1 MRRNLSGGTSG
12 VTAEAMIAAAAAFV
26 LVASVGLATSYMG
39 NSPETLGSVD
49 ASSFSLSR
57 SAANAE
63 TLTRLADYTSSIET
77 EEPASMAATGKL
89 LPDVNTMIERLA
101 ARLKATPEDVDGWKM
116 LGWSYFNTARY
127 EEAATAYATAL
138 ELDPGSAEL
147 KLSYEE
153 AKAKASTDDSLETVS
168 SLQTGGGEGL
178 DVETIARSEAMP
190 PSEPE
195 DAIRSMVDGLA
206 DRLATSP
213 QDVEGWILLIRSRI
227 VLNQTKDAA
236 TAFREALEVFKD
248 DSAASGK
255 ITAAAIGLGLKVE

>member
-1 MRRNLSGGTSG
+1 ML
-12 VTAEAMIAAAAAFV
+12 AAAAAFV
-26 LVASVGLATSYMG
+26 LVASVGLATSYMDD
-39 NSPETLGSVD
+39 SPETLGSVD
-49 ASSFSLSR
+49 TSLFSLSG
-57 SAANAE
+57 SAANPE
-63 TLTRLADYTSSIET
+63 MLMRLAEYANSIET

-127 EEAATAYATAL
+127 DEAADAYATAL
-138 ELDPGSAEL
+138 ELDPSSAEL

-168 SLQTGGGEGL
+168 SLQTGGGEGP
-178 DVETIARSEAMP
+178 DVETIAKSEAMS
-190 PSEPE
+190 PSEPA

-206 DRLATSP
+206 HRLEASP
-213 QDVEGWILLIRSRI
+213 RDVEGWILLLRSRV
-227 VLNQTKDAA
+227 VLNETEVA
-236 TAFREALEVFKD
+236 TVAFRKALEVFKD